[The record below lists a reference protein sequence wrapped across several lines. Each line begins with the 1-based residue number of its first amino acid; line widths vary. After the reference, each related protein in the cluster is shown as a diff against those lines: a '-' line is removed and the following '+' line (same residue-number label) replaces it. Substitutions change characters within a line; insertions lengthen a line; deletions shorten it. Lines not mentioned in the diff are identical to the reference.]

1 MYRNNI
7 LTFVIIAVVSAFCS
21 CNRSTVYSQYR
32 HTSLA
37 GWERNDT
44 LTFSV
49 AKMKEDVS
57 LRATLGLRVND
68 SFPFKTLCLIVE
80 KTVSPDNIVTC
91 DTVNC
96 KLFDE
101 DGKSMGR
108 GVSYYQYNVHFT
120 NTKLLKGDSLTIKV
134 RHNMKREIMPG
145 IADVGI
151 TLEKAQ

>member
-1 MYRNNI
+1 MHKNNI
-7 LTFVIIAVVSAFCS
+7 LTIGIIAVALALGS

-32 HTSLA
+32 HTQLA

-44 LTFSV
+44 LTFAV
-49 AKMKEDVS
+49 AKTKEDVN

-68 SFPFKTLCLIVE
+68 SFPFKALYLIVE

-96 KLFDE
+96 QLFDE
-101 DGKSMGR
+101 DGKSKGR
-108 GVSYYQYNVHFT
+108 GVSFYQYNFHFT
-120 NTKLLKGDSLTIKV
+120 NTKLLKGDSLTLKV